1 MCIKLDKLN
10 VSKNYLNK
18 NIFNNRRIENY
29 RTEVILQFNRKNS
42 EY

>member
-10 VSKNYLNK
+10 VSKNYLNT

-29 RTEVILQFNRKNS
+29 RIEVILQFNRKKL